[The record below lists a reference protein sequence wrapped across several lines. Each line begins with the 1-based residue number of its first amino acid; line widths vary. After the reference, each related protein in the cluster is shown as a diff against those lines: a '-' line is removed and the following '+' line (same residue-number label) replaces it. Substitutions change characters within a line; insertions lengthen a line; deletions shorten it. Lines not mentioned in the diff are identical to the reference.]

1 MKHITQ
7 FIEYIKEAK
16 GIISD
21 EYLIELL
28 IPFLHMGIKY
38 RITDKDETVTKGE
51 FTGRKYKQIHFELN
65 KFETTNIFGWQ
76 ESIIDNDI
84 WEFLDEIIS
93 LKLRL
98 DSDLVGL
105 YMNNS
110 NHTGWGFTIAYIVGG
125 DAESGVGLELK
136 KLYKE
141 LQTKHNNTN
150 TDFGYSMTKKLNLE
164 DKNIIVTV
172 SDSFTKRKWNLFV
185 RDIDMSK
192 FNVDI
197 KEETSN
203 WGISGTITITPKN

>member
-21 EYLIELL
+21 EYLVELL

-38 RITDKDETVTKGE
+38 RITDEETITKGE
-51 FTGRKYKQIHFELN
+51 FTGRKYKQIFFELN
-65 KFETTNIFGWQ
+65 KIETTNIFGWY

-93 LKLRL
+93 LKHRL

-105 YMNNS
+105 HMGNTTHS
-110 NHTGWGFTIAYIVGG
+110 GWSFTIAYIVGG
-125 DAESGVGLELK
+125 EAESGVELELK

-141 LQTKHNNTN
+141 LGVKSNNTN
-150 TDFGYSMTKKLNLE
+150 TNFVYSMSKKLNLE

-172 SDSFTKRKWNLFV
+172 SDNFTKRKWNLFV
-185 RDIDMSK
+185 RGIDMSK
-192 FNVDI
+192 FDVDI
-197 KEETSN
+197 KEGVN
-203 WGISGTITITPKN
+203 RWGTTDGTITITPKN